1 METNT
6 ESKESLPLSRS
17 SFALLSLGLGA
28 YLGWQSVGI
37 SPTLFPQPHEGIDMV
52 LRQGLVAQN
61 ALFLALLALF
71 ACGAY
76 RKGGLVA
83 HKPLIVGIGT
93 LMCAGTALTYACGW
107 VGNAPAGVFVG
118 TVIGAVKAGY
128 IALWGEALGRVRF
141 RNALLCISVAYATM
155 FALCL
160 LVAGLMP
167 LPALIVHAVL
177 PLLSG
182 GALLVLHGDRVVS
195 NASKTTPT
203 FDLPVRLFVG
213 IGIFGALISLT
224 NTLSE
229 TKANAAAE
237 LIPLVAGLALSV
249 AFAVGARAG
258 RKERDFTLLF
268 RLLTPI
274 IVITVVLVLVLESG
288 KQQYEA
294 FAIGLGW
301 CFFRIFAWTLWCNIA
316 SRSRMPAACIFSVG
330 QLALTGC
337 AYVEDLAYTYVLPGF
352 SVPLPVM
359 ASLVVVVAV
368 ITSTLIMSES
378 DVRRFFDRKKMA
390 PKDPADKESAYA
402 ACVELAAREYGL
414 SKREEEITVLVLQ
427 GKNNAVIGDRLAIT
441 DSTLRTHLRNIYG
454 KTAVHSR
461 QELIALLQAYLED

>member
-71 ACGAY
+71 AYGAY

-182 GALLVLHGDRVVS
+182 GALLVLHGDHVVS

-229 TKANAAAE
+229 TKANAAA
-237 LIPLVAGLALSV
+237 G
-249 AFAVGARAG
+249 
-258 RKERDFTLLF
+258 
-268 RLLTPI
+268 
-274 IVITVVLVLVLESG
+274 
-288 KQQYEA
+288 
-294 FAIGLGW
+294 
-301 CFFRIFAWTLWCNIA
+301 
-316 SRSRMPAACIFSVG
+316 
-330 QLALTGC
+330 
-337 AYVEDLAYTYVLPGF
+337 
-352 SVPLPVM
+352 
-359 ASLVVVVAV
+359 
-368 ITSTLIMSES
+368 
-378 DVRRFFDRKKMA
+378 
-390 PKDPADKESAYA
+390 
-402 ACVELAAREYGL
+402 
-414 SKREEEITVLVLQ
+414 
-427 GKNNAVIGDRLAIT
+427 
-441 DSTLRTHLRNIYG
+441 
-454 KTAVHSR
+454 
-461 QELIALLQAYLED
+461 